1 MLAFETV
8 RYVAQAFI
16 LAYLGACILT
26 TEANPSAIGL
36 SLLLILSIPIFR
48 FLSIVLI
55 PLIHKIIGKAYP
67 LSTQERKMLWYSGL
81 MRGVISFALSL
92 QINSANR
99 EYMVTIS
106 LFVVMTT
113 TVSVATFLQS
123 FAKAI
128 GLGEIGL
135 IRFGELRE
143 EEKQIELMPAT
154 KYEVI
159 GE

>member
-1 MLAFETV
+1 
-8 RYVAQAFI
+8 
-16 LAYLGACILT
+16 
-26 TEANPSAIGL
+26 
-36 SLLLILSIPIFR
+36 
-48 FLSIVLI
+48 
-55 PLIHKIIGKAYP
+55 
-67 LSTQERKMLWYSGL
+67 MLWYSGL

-92 QINSANR
+92 QISSANR

-123 FAKAI
+123 FAKVI

-143 EEKQIELMPAT
+143 EEKHIELMPAT
-154 KYEVI
+154 KY
-159 GE
+159 